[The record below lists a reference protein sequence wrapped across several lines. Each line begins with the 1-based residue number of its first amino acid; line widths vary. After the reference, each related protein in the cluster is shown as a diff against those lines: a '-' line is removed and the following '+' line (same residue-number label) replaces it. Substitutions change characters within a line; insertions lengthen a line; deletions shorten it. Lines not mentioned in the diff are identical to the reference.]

1 MIYNEFTLIYT
12 WFTFCKADMIYLR
25 DHNQYFN

>member
-12 WFTFCKADMIYLR
+12 WFTFCKADMMYLR
-25 DHNQYFN
+25 DHN